1 MRSRI
6 FFKYPLTLNHLKIEH
21 DILITQELTSVLI
34 LFSVIFNLFS
44 VIFNLFSVIFNLFSV
59 IFNLFSVIF
68 NLFSVIFN
76 LFSVIS
82 FWRIVDLLYWNENIL
97 AYISVTETLELY

>member
-68 NLFSVIFN
+68 NLFSVI
-76 LFSVIS
+76 S

>member
-59 IFNLFSVIF
+59 I
-68 NLFSVIFN
+68 
-76 LFSVIS
+76 S